1 MVDEL
6 PLPLDEDAGGL
17 PVPRRLPWLRTLLLW
32 VVPAL
37 VLALALAW
45 YATGGR
51 YVSTDNAYVQ
61 QDRVDVAPQLTAN
74 VRAVLA
80 GENQLVAAGM
90 RILVL
95 DDVDQQLALRQAQAD
110 LASAHAEVEGLKASW
125 REKLGELQVARRT
138 AAYMARDY
146 QRQQELAGRHLV
158 ADITVDNAHR
168 DADTALGNAQ
178 VLELQLAEAR
188 ARLAGN
194 PDLPADQ
201 HPTVRAA
208 AAVVERA
215 RLDLA
220 HTVIQAPQTGVV
232 SHLPKVGDRA
242 IAGEACFAIVVDQQ
256 PWVEANFKETDLG
269 EVRAGQSVSVKVDTY
284 GSRRWQG
291 RVESIA
297 QATGAEFALLPPQN
311 ASGNWV
317 KVVQR
322 IPVRIRLD
330 TRPGDPPLRAGMSA
344 NVEIDTGAH
353 SRLAAWLGRSG

>member
-6 PLPLDEDAGGL
+6 PLPLDEDAGAPPAL
-17 PVPRRLPWLRTLLLW
+17 RRRPWLRTLLLW

-37 VLALALAW
+37 VLALAFAW
-45 YATGGR
+45 FASGGR

-80 GENQLVAAGM
+80 GENQPVTAGM

-95 DDVDQQLALRQAQAD
+95 DDAEQRVALRHAQAA
-110 LASAHAEVEGLKASW
+110 LASAHAEVEGLRASW
-125 REKLGELQVARRT
+125 REKLAELQVARRT
-138 AAYMARDY
+138 AAYLVRDY
-146 QRQQELAGRHLV
+146 RRQQELAGRHLV
-158 ADITVDNAHR
+158 AEITVDNAHR
-168 DADTALGNAQ
+168 DADSARGNAE

-188 ARLAGN
+188 ARLAGD
-194 PDLPADQ
+194 PDMPADQ
-201 HPTVRAA
+201 HPAVLAA
-208 AAVVERA
+208 VAVVERA

-220 HTVIQAPQTGVV
+220 HTVIVAPQAGVI
-232 SHLPKVGDRA
+232 SHLPKVGDRL

-256 PWVEANFKETDLG
+256 PWVEANFKETDLAR
-269 EVRAGQSVSVKVDTY
+269 VRAGQSVSVRIDTY
-284 GSRRWQG
+284 GGRRWQG

-322 IPVRIRLD
+322 IPVRILLD

-344 NVEIDTGAH
+344 DVEIDTGAH
-353 SRLAAWLGRSG
+353 TRLAAWLGRSG